1 MTRQSILHQELW
13 NGYCCASSKQR
24 EYIRSYPVAVPFP
37 SALNPSCAYIPIYG
51 MQQRGCN
58 GVGMEGEELVL
69 GVHSAL
75 SSWSDY
81 ADVRGG
87 MNASENNLRLMLI
100 IKLF

>member
-1 MTRQSILHQELW
+1 
-13 NGYCCASSKQR
+13 
-24 EYIRSYPVAVPFP
+24 
-37 SALNPSCAYIPIYG
+37 
-51 MQQRGCN
+51 
-58 GVGMEGEELVL
+58 MEGEELVL

>member
-1 MTRQSILHQELW
+1 
-13 NGYCCASSKQR
+13 
-24 EYIRSYPVAVPFP
+24 
-37 SALNPSCAYIPIYG
+37 